1 LKTPYASKKDRRT
14 SEKFA
19 MIETDLLMET
29 KAFKKL
35 KGNDFKVYAFLRSRV
50 CGDVWAV
57 CGIEIPMS
65 YSLMVKVT
73 GISISTVRSAIL
85 ELDAL
90 GFIDLV
96 KQGGL
101 KSGGRSMNIYAI
113 SKRYMKYETEEFKEG
128 KMKKQTGVYDRG
140 FGLKY
145 KKNKQEV

>member
-1 LKTPYASKKDRRT
+1 MKSQFAAKKDRRT

-35 KGNDFKVYAFLRSRV
+35 KGSDFKVYAFLRSRV

-65 YSLMVKVT
+65 YSLIVKVT
-73 GISISTVRSAIL
+73 GVSISTVCTGLVRL
-85 ELDAL
+85 ENL

-101 KSGGRSMNIYAI
+101 KSGGREMNIYSI
-113 SKRYMKYETEEFKEG
+113 SKRYMKYGTEEFIKG
-128 KMKKQTGVYDRG
+128 TWKKQKGVFDRG
-140 FGLKY
+140 FGLHW
-145 KKNKQEV
+145 KNKQQV